1 MPKVGGG
8 GREERGGG
16 ISNEAPA
23 AAKGGEDDAKGAPVV
38 AKEEGEKVG
47 KRDPP
52 ARLFFFPGRPPLFP
66 LLLPHP
72 TAEEK
77 DRKKPGDQPILWAGC
92 PSDCPEAEGDSI
104 FV

>member
-1 MPKVGGG
+1 MPKVG
-8 GREERGGG
+8 RKKGG

-23 AAKGGEDDAKGAPVV
+23 AAKGGDDAKGAPVV
-38 AKEEGEKVG
+38 AKEGG
-47 KRDPP
+47 KSRKKRPP
-52 ARLFFFPGRPPLFP
+52 RPAIFFPGRPPLFP

-77 DRKKPGDQPILWAGC
+77 DRKKPGDQPTSWAGC